1 MTRIFLLISILF
13 SLLTTSCTQE
23 ELHASHCTG
32 ITVKDGMRVSILG
45 DSYSTFRGYL
55 YPESNRTYYPN
66 EKTGVTDVSQTWWH
80 LFIKEQKLKLECNNS
95 YSGSTI
101 ARNSDRQRTAYVER
115 YLELGN
121 PELIFI
127 FGATNDSWQ
136 KIPIGTYQYGDWQE
150 ENLTSF
156 RPAFA
161 YLLHQLQQTYPQAQ
175 IINLIN
181 TDLQK
186 DYKESM
192 ETICRYYGVCNLS
205 LGDFEKKD
213 GHPSDKGM
221 KSICQQLTEV
231 LVNK

>member
-1 MTRIFLLISILF
+1 MTRMLLLISILF
-13 SLLTTSCTQE
+13 SMLATSCVQA
-23 ELHASHCTG
+23 ELHASHCTD
-32 ITVKDGMRVSILG
+32 INIKDGMKVSILG
-45 DSYSTFRGYL
+45 DSYSTFQGYL

-66 EKTGVTDVSQTWWH
+66 EKTGVTEVSQTWWY
-80 LFIKEQKLKLECNNS
+80 LFIREQNLKLECNNS

-101 ARNSDRQRTAYVER
+101 ARKADKQETAYVER
-115 YLELGN
+115 YPDLGN
-121 PELIFI
+121 PELIFV

-136 KIPIGTYQYGDWQE
+136 EIPIGIYQYEDWQE
-150 ENLTSF
+150 EDLTYF

-161 YLLHQLQQTYPQAQ
+161 YLLHQLQHTYPKAQ
-175 IINLIN
+175 IVNLIN

-186 DYKESM
+186 SYKESM

-221 KSICQQLTEV
+221 RSIYQQLKEI